1 MARFQPIEI
10 EHTEGNDSRFPGE
23 LVFGVER
30 STLLSA
36 APDSPLADH
45 IASIDSAN
53 AAYFLTVTPTRDPGR
68 YRAARAVVSGLMVGD
83 EAAYVYSF
91 AAETGVHT
99 TRGEL
104 ESGFGLEA
112 RRDLPL
118 LTGGEV
124 DALLG
129 REPVR
134 ILAPEPEPEGLDVWP
149 VSREFLENHTELFG
163 PLLRASDA
171 AQFAFTAPTEAYTA
185 AAAAEVSRGVWAVAG
200 PTDVPV
206 MVPAKSPFGAIEAYR
221 AEIDARR
228 LPSRDAFQ
236 SLADE
241 GYTFEGAG
249 RMALGVVDREAAL
262 PHQREVVYIAGP
274 YKAPDAAGIREN
286 IETAELGGCA
296 LMREGYDVIVPH
308 TQSRID
314 GHGEF
319 DDPRWVGATMNLMER
334 CDTVAVLPGWE
345 HSAGT
350 CAEIDRA
357 IELGKPVRAI
367 GEMITGPT
375 PARLY
380 MSRASQNAIQ
390 ERAAETLSADNDAR
404 RTYRV
409 FESRDGE
416 LVEFIPEREHAHV
429 APRPGVYDR
438 AVASIG
444 QVQADRVAEAVRAAY
459 NQGFDR

>member
-1 MARFQPIEI
+1 MFIEI
-10 EHTEGNDSRFPGE
+10 EHTEGSDSRFPGE

-30 STLLSA
+30 SALEALV
-36 APDSPLADH
+36 PDSPLTDY
-45 IASIDSAN
+45 IASIDAAN
-53 AAYFLTVTPTRDPGR
+53 AAYFLTFQPSRANPGQ
-68 YRAARAVVSGLMVGD
+68 YRPARAVASSLVPGD
-83 EAAYVYSF
+83 ARAYVYSMT
-91 AAETGVHT
+91 AETGVST
-99 TRGEL
+99 TKDQL
-104 ESGFGLEA
+104 ETGFGLEA
-112 RRDLPL
+112 RTDLPL
-118 LTGGEV
+118 LTPNEV
-124 DALLG
+124 AAMLG

-134 ILAPEPEPEGLDVWP
+134 IVAPEPTHAELDVWP
-149 VSREFLENHTELFG
+149 VSREFLENHTDLFG

-171 AQFAFTAPTEAYTA
+171 AQFAFTAPTEAHTA

-206 MVPAKSPFGAIEAYR
+206 IVPAKSPFGAIEAYR
-221 AEIDARR
+221 DEIDARR

-236 SLADE
+236 SLAVE

-249 RMALGVVDREAAL
+249 RMALGVVDRDAAL
-262 PHQREVVYIAGP
+262 PHQREVVYVAGP
-274 YKAPDAAGIREN
+274 YKAPEPAGVREN

-314 GHGEF
+314 GRGEF
-319 DDPRWVGATMNLMER
+319 DDPRWVGATLNLLER

-357 IELGKPVRAI
+357 IELGKPVHPI
-367 GEMITGPT
+367 GAMISGPT

-380 MSRASQNAIQ
+380 MSRGSQDSLE
-390 ERAAETLSADNDAR
+390 ERRSGLHAANNP
-404 RTYRV
+404 TYRV

-416 LVEFIPEREHAHV
+416 LVEYVPEYEHAAG
-429 APRPGVYDR
+429 APSNKVYDQ
-438 AVASIG
+438 AVASLG
-444 QVQADRVAEAVRAAY
+444 KVQADRVAETVRAAY
-459 NQGFDR
+459 NRGFDR

>member
-1 MARFQPIEI
+1 MFIEI

-30 STLLSA
+30 SALDAA
-36 APDSPLADH
+36 APGTFLADY

-53 AAYFLTVTPTRDPGR
+53 AAYFLTFTPTRDPGE
-68 YRAARAVVSGLMVGD
+68 YRLARAVVTGLEVGD
-83 EAAYVYSF
+83 DAAYVYSF
-91 AAETGVHT
+91 AAEHGVRT

-104 ESGFGLEA
+104 EGGFGLEA

-118 LTGGEV
+118 LADSEV

-134 ILAPEPEPEGLDVWP
+134 VAAPEPERDDLDIWP
-149 VSREFLENHTELFG
+149 VSREFLEDHTEVFA

-171 AQFAFTAPTEAYTA
+171 AQFALTGPTETHTA
-185 AAAAEVSRGVWAVAG
+185 VAAAEVTPGVWAVAG
-200 PTDVPV
+200 PDDVP
-206 MVPAKSPFGAIEAYR
+206 MMIPARSPFGAIEDYR
-221 AEIDARR
+221 AEMDARR

-249 RMALGVVDREAAL
+249 RMALGVVDRDAAL
-262 PHQREVVYIAGP
+262 PHQREVVYVAGP
-274 YKAPDAAGIREN
+274 YKAPDPAGVREN

-296 LMREGYDVIVPH
+296 LMREGYDVVVPH

-314 GHGEF
+314 GRGEF
-319 DDPRWVGATMNLMER
+319 DDPRWVSATLNLMER

-350 CAEIDRA
+350 RAELDRA
-357 IELGKPVRAI
+357 IALNKPVHAI
-367 GEMITGPT
+367 GTMLSDHVPG
-375 PARLY
+375 RLY
-380 MSRASQNAIQ
+380 MSRDSQDAL
-390 ERAAETLSADNDAR
+390 EARVADTLSATHDAR
-404 RTYRV
+404 GAYKV
-409 FESRDGE
+409 FEFKDGE
-416 LVEFIPEREHAHV
+416 LVEYVPEFTDTHV
-429 APRPGVYDR
+429 AARSSVYDR
-438 AVASIG
+438 AVTALG
-444 QVQADRVAEAVRAAY
+444 QPTADRVAELARAAAY
-459 NQGFDR
+459 NRGLER

>member
-1 MARFQPIEI
+1 MFIAI
-10 EHTEGNDSRFPGE
+10 EHTEGSDSRFPGE

-30 STLLSA
+30 SALEAL
-36 APDSPLADH
+36 APDSPLTDY
-45 IASIDSAN
+45 IASIDAAN
-53 AAYFLTVTPTRDPGR
+53 AAYFLTFQPSRANPGQ
-68 YRAARAVVSGLMVGD
+68 YRPARAVVSGLVPGH
-83 EAAYVYSF
+83 EAAYVYSMT
-91 AAETGVHT
+91 AETGVST
-99 TRGEL
+99 TKDQL
-104 ESGFGLEA
+104 EPGFGLETRA
-112 RRDLPL
+112 DLPL
-118 LTGGEV
+118 LTPKEV
-124 DALLG
+124 AAMLG

-134 ILAPEPEPEGLDVWP
+134 IAAPEPERAELDVWP
-149 VSREFLENHTELFG
+149 VSREFLENHTDLFG
-163 PLLRASDA
+163 PLLRTSDA
-171 AQFAFTAPTEAYTA
+171 LQFALTGPTETHTA
-185 AAAAEVSRGVWAVAG
+185 AAAAEVTRGVWAVAG
-200 PTDVPV
+200 PNDVPV
-206 MVPAKSPFGAIEAYR
+206 MVPARSPFGAIEAYR
-221 AEIDARR
+221 DEIDARR

-249 RMALGVVDREAAL
+249 RMALGVVDRDAAL
-262 PHQREVVYIAGP
+262 PHQREVVYVAGP

-334 CDTVAVLPGWE
+334 CDAIAVLPGWE

-350 CAEIDRA
+350 RAEIDRA
-357 IELGKPVRAI
+357 IELGKPVRSI

-380 MSRASQNAIQ
+380 MSRASQSAIQ

-429 APRPGVYDR
+429 ASRPSVYER

-444 QVQADRVAEAVRAAY
+444 KVQADRVAETVRAAY
-459 NQGFDR
+459 DRGFDR